1 MAKKRGLKDA
11 LNDPLVAKKGASS
24 AEPVIQN
31 MEKAK
36 PKKGLGK
43 TVLVAAI
50 AAGFVCGW
58 LAGRFIRV
66 V

>member
-11 LNDPLVAKKGASS
+11 LSDPLVVKKGSPTEGAVQQEAKKTKS
-24 AEPVIQN
+24 N
-31 MEKAK
+31 KR
-36 PKKGLGK
+36 LGK

-58 LAGRFIRV
+58 LAGRFFRV

>member
-11 LNDPLVAKKGASS
+11 LSDPLVAKKGAPKKG
-24 AEPVIQN
+24 AGQQEAR
-31 MEKAK
+31 KAK

-58 LAGRFIRV
+58 LAGRFFRV